1 MVMGIVQSLLL
12 LFALVSNM
20 VWRPRVV
27 HNLSAADLQ
36 MRLLCAHF

>member
-12 LFALVSNM
+12 LFALVYNM
-20 VWRPRVV
+20 VWRPRAV
-27 HNLSAADLQ
+27 HSLSAAGLQ